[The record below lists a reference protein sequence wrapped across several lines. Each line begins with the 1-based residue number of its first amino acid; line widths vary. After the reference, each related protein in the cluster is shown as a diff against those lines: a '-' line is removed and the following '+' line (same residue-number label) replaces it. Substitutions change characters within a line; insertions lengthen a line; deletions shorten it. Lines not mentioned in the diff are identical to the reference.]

1 MQARH
6 AGLAIVAVLALGVA
20 ACGGS
25 DDSSDSAAPAAPDDA
40 TAAETAGDADE
51 SESDVSGDGSNDA
64 AQENLDEAGVDMD
77 LEELEETVGGFST
90 GEGGGV
96 VTIDG
101 VGYTFTA
108 EICVDQ
114 APDFVAAGPGQ
125 SDDGTPAWVDVSL
138 GDEADGESSVS
149 VEVGKTELFGSGGDD
164 QPDFFAINY
173 GESTEFTFTLEG
185 GQTSGSGE
193 IQDFNGVAVPFGQR
207 VPLTFE
213 AGCS

>member
-1 MQARH
+1 MRARTTS
-6 AGLAIVAVLALGVA
+6 LAIVALLALGA
-20 ACGGS
+20 TACGGS
-25 DDSSDSAAPAAPDDA
+25 DDSSAGETPAPDEPAPDN
-40 TAAETAGDADE
+40 ADGE
-51 SESDVSGDGSNDA
+51 QPESDASGDGSNDA
-64 AQENLDEAGVDMD
+64 AQENLDDAGVDVD

-108 EICVDQ
+108 EVCVDQ

-125 SDDGTPAWVDVSL
+125 SDDGTLAWVDVSL
-138 GDEADGESSVS
+138 GDETDGESSVS
-149 VEVGKTELFGSGGDD
+149 VAVGKTELFGSGADD

-173 GESTEFTFTLEG
+173 GGSSEFTFTLEG

-193 IQDFNGVAVPFGQR
+193 IQDYNGIAVAFGERVPF
-207 VPLTFE
+207 TYE
-213 AGCS
+213 ASCS